1 MKLNLPVTNN
11 RINVPKDVKIISF
24 TDLKGIITK
33 VNQEL
38 VDICGYSKEELI
50 GKPHNIL
57 RHPDMPAAA
66 FALMW
71 ATIQSGKPFMAIVK
85 NRAKSGDYYWVNAF
99 ISPVFENGKIVGYES
114 VRYCPDERDV
124 QRSEAVYKALSTGK
138 RLTPIVPMPPRAMIT
153 ASAFVAASIG
163 LYFVHPLAALA
174 VAIIGPFASVAH
186 QRWLMRHKVE
196 NLHKLLAAV
205 YDHPVSRLCYSH
217 DREDEFISGLRLAII
232 TNNANMM
239 SMINRVSDALEILK
253 SRASVSA
260 EISSKSAEDIHQQ
273 SAMSTNI
280 RASIGNMSHMLE
292 NLRDNV
298 QNTDKLATETT
309 DRVNSTFDATQNNRK
324 ALKAINE
331 GAQELV
337 GVINNLSASADNISE
352 LLKTIV
358 DISDH
363 TNLLA
368 LNASIEAARAGEQGR
383 GFAVV
388 ADEVRNLAIK
398 SKECTNKIDEC
409 VGQLIDNSRR
419 AVDASAHS
427 VELSEAGQE
436 AIAQSAT
443 RFNEIKTHISKI
455 KDMTHTMA
463 DSISNQ
469 ASIANQI
476 ESDAAH
482 VSNLAE
488 QCSDMADES
497 DHTIMQVNQIMQNLD
512 EMVHRFEV
520 EYQKVHQ

>member
-1 MKLNLPVTNN
+1 
-11 RINVPKDVKIISF
+11 
-24 TDLKGIITK
+24 
-33 VNQEL
+33 
-38 VDICGYSKEELI
+38 
-50 GKPHNIL
+50 
-57 RHPDMPAAA
+57 
-66 FALMW
+66 
-71 ATIQSGKPFMAIVK
+71 
-85 NRAKSGDYYWVNAF
+85 
-99 ISPVFENGKIVGYES
+99 
-114 VRYCPDERDV
+114 
-124 QRSEAVYKALSTGK
+124 
-138 RLTPIVPMPPRAMIT
+138 
-153 ASAFVAASIG
+153 
-163 LYFVHPLAALA
+163 
-174 VAIIGPFASVAH
+174 
-186 QRWLMRHKVE
+186 
-196 NLHKLLAAV
+196 
-205 YDHPVSRLCYSH
+205 
-217 DREDEFISGLRLAII
+217 
-232 TNNANMM
+232 M
-239 SMINRVSDALEILK
+239 SMINRVGDALEILK

-280 RASIGNMSHMLE
+280 RASIGNMSNMLE

-463 DSISNQ
+463 DSISNHASAHSVELSEAGQEAIAQSATRFNEIKTHISKIKDMTHTMADSISNQ